1 MACFLNFNKKV
12 IWIAPPK
19 NGCSTLKSW
28 YWYCEHDEIINQKD
42 LSENKPTKYMNNIIR
57 NTEYNLL
64 DFDIYIIYRNIYD
77 KFYSYLNNV
86 VFHRLSNPI
95 LFKNDKHWINFLNV
109 YKEKNN
115 NNELTLNENIIH
127 FMNIIIKIN
136 INIFKNID
144 PHVYTQIRHIKYYFT
159 FLNKN
164 QTNPINENELL
175 SKIKNK
181 IHFLPIENMNTE
193 LKQNIENTYD
203 KKINMNSS
211 NVSMYID
218 NVKKNDFDSLNIND
232 IPYSKILILNHFK
245 YKNYID
251 KIYESDI
258 FYFQDFNIN
267 IKTKI
272 EYNIQNIREM
282 LINIEAQLTNN
293 ELMHIY
299 IKYNS
304 HLNFNNELKKFN
316 CNAFKYL
323 NQKSFTKLNNIQLIE
338 HYLFTKNSNN
348 YKISFKNVPD
358 DFNPQKYLSINP
370 DLKDFNTEELYLH
383 YENNGFYEK
392 RNYK

>member
-28 YWYCEHDEIINQKD
+28 YWYCEHDEIINQND
-42 LSENKPTKYMNNIIR
+42 LSENKPTKYMNNIIN
-57 NTEYNLL
+57 NTDYNLL

-144 PHVYTQIRHIKYYFT
+144 PHVYTQNRHIKYYFT

-211 NVSMYID
+211 N
-218 NVKKNDFDSLNIND
+218 
-232 IPYSKILILNHFK
+232 
-245 YKNYID
+245 
-251 KIYESDI
+251 
-258 FYFQDFNIN
+258 
-267 IKTKI
+267 
-272 EYNIQNIREM
+272 
-282 LINIEAQLTNN
+282 
-293 ELMHIY
+293 
-299 IKYNS
+299 
-304 HLNFNNELKKFN
+304 
-316 CNAFKYL
+316 
-323 NQKSFTKLNNIQLIE
+323 
-338 HYLFTKNSNN
+338 
-348 YKISFKNVPD
+348 IS
-358 DFNPQKYLSINP
+358 
-370 DLKDFNTEELYLH
+370 
-383 YENNGFYEK
+383 
-392 RNYK
+392 R